1 MKKLLFAATASLLC
15 VGSANAAVTSIPFL
29 DGTGTTRQ
37 GAMSLDGSS
46 ILYPLGGLCGGT
58 TATPGATITQCAIV
72 NPSGQLL
79 ALSSQ
84 SGAWNITNITGTI
97 SLPTGAMPATGGT
110 VGLVAGAAIIGKFG
124 IDQTTPG
131 ATNGVQVLTALPAG
145 AAILGKVGI
154 DQTTPGTSNGVQL
167 TAALPAGAAT
177 LGSVKLTDGTTQ
189 VGVDA
194 ATGGAKTALVA
205 CSPGICGLPTVT
217 ANALVQG
224 RISTAMTVTTPTQLI
239 ALVASQRIYV
249 TSVACKN
256 TSTTPTLV
264 NITDGNAGTVLAQLA
279 AGATYGGDNLGG
291 GSVPLFWTTAGNA
304 LYAVNVST
312 GASTTCNAA
321 GYSSAN

>member
-1 MKKLLFAATASLLC
+1 MKKLLFAATVSLLP
-15 VGSANAAVTSIPFL
+15 VGGANAAVTSIPFL

-58 TATPGATITQCAIV
+58 TATTGATITQCAIV

-79 ALSSQ
+79 TLDSQ

-97 SLPTGAMPATGGT
+97 SLPTNAMPATGGT
-110 VGLVAGAAIIGKFG
+110 VGLVAGAAIVGKVG

-131 ATNGVQVLTALPAG
+131 TTNGVQVLTALPAG
-145 AAILGKVGI
+145 SAILGKVGI
-154 DQTTPGTSNGVQL
+154 DPTTNGVQL

-177 LGSVKLTDGTTQ
+177 LGSVKLTDGTTP

-224 RISTAMTVTTPTQLI
+224 RISTAMTATTPTQLI

-256 TSTTPTLV
+256 ISVTPTLV

-291 GSVPLFWTTAGNA
+291 GAVPLFWTTAGNA
-304 LYAVNVST
+304 LFAVNVTT